1 MKFIYNS
8 ISCDVELY
16 LNDQDT
22 VVRFYDKNSEQHED
36 EIINLVHVDPGHG
49 YLCLKYKGKD
59 AALLSG
65 LLDEGFF
72 NTDEIVQAAINFI
85 ENISP
90 DAKNRYVPHHISRI
104 KKTNFV
110 EYNGEY

>member
-1 MKFIYNS
+1 MKFVYDT

-16 LNDQDT
+16 FNDHDT
-22 VVRFYDKNSEQHED
+22 VVRFYDKQREQHED

-49 YLCLKYKGKD
+49 YFCLKYKGKD

-65 LLDEGFF
+65 FLDESFF
-72 NTDEIVQAAINFI
+72 NSDEIVQAAINFI
-85 ENISP
+85 ENVLP
-90 DAKNRYVPHHISRI
+90 DTKNRYVPYHISRI
-104 KKTNFV
+104 RKTSFS